1 MDIIHDR
8 AVGIDISKRDAK
20 VCLRLPSARQGQF
33 SSAVSTWA
41 STAEAVLELRSFLD
55 RQHVT
60 TVAMEATG
68 DYWKPV
74 YYALEGTLP
83 VLLVNAKNARNIPG
97 RKTDVSDAVWLAQ
110 LAACGLLKPSF
121 VPPPPIRELRDL
133 TRARAISV
141 RDRTREIQRLE
152 KFLESSG
159 IKLSAVVSSL
169 TGVSSRQILD
179 DLIAGQ
185 RDPQILAAHEKGKLK
200 QRIPELTAALNGTF
214 GDHHALMTKL
224 YLEQIDAYSRRIC
237 TLTQT
242 IELLMQPFR
251 QTREALCTIPGVSER
266 VADVII
272 CGNRRG
278 HERLLNGR
286 PTRVMGRS
294 LPRLQGI
301 RRTRQIFTYPPWQQ
315 IPQGGTRHCS
325 AGSFPHQRNLSR
337 GQIPSHF
344 LPKGPNESLVAAEH
358 SILTAAWNMLANG
371 ECYSD
376 PGPDHFMRLE
386 PDRAKNRAL
395 HQLKQ
400 LGYEVTVAQLPA

>member
-20 VCLRLPSARQGQF
+20 VCVRLPSARKGQF
-33 SSAVSTWA
+33 SSTVTTWA
-41 STAEAVLELRSFLD
+41 STADAILKLRSFLEQ
-55 RQHVT
+55 QHVA

-68 DYWKPV
+68 DYWKPF
-74 YYALEGTLP
+74 YYVLENTLP

-97 RKTDVSDAVWLAQ
+97 RKTDVSDAAWLAQ
-110 LAACGLLKPSF
+110 LAAHGLLRPSF

-133 TRARAISV
+133 TRARAITV

-179 DLIAGQ
+179 DLVAGQ
-185 RDPQILAAHEKGKLK
+185 RDPQILAAHAKGKLR

-224 YLEQIDAYSRRIC
+224 YLEQIDAYSRRVLI
-237 TLTQT
+237 LTET

-251 QTREALCTIPGVSER
+251 QTREALCTIPGVSEL

-272 CGNRRG
+272 AETGADMSVFSTAGQLASWAGVCPGSNESAGRIKSSHIRPGNKYLKAALGIAALAASRTKGTYLAARFRRISSRRG
-278 HERLLNGR
+278 
-286 PTRVMGRS
+286 PMK
-294 LPRLQGI
+294 
-301 RRTRQIFTYPPWQQ
+301 
-315 IPQGGTRHCS
+315 
-325 AGSFPHQRNLSR
+325 A
-337 GQIPSHF
+337 
-344 LPKGPNESLVAAEH
+344 LVAAEH

-371 ECYSD
+371 ECYTD
-376 PGPDHFMRLE
+376 PGPDHFMRLD

-400 LGYEVTVAQLPA
+400 LGYEVTVTQLPA